1 MRIDGDGNMA
11 IDFGIRLELGHR
23 RILQPGKWRPLRS
36 LAWMVALTFAIV
48 LAFGPA
54 VEALGHALP
63 KVPAWQFLAKACGAL
78 IVLGAYALLVRL
90 GEARNPGELAPAA
103 APAGLLAGFAIGV
116 SMFAVTMA
124 ILIGAGLYDIAWHG
138 PASAWRG
145 AGLAL
150 ESGVLEEVIVR
161 GVVLRL
167 VWRAFGPLAAF
178 VVSGLL
184 FGLGHIGNPGATAFT
199 TACVAIEAGVMLGS
213 FYALTGRLWVSIGV
227 HAGWNFTQ
235 GTVFGAHVSGGDF
248 GPSFAISTARSN
260 LPDWLT
266 GGVFGPEASLA
277 AFTVCTMVGAAV
289 LWTAWRH
296 HRFAKAVS

>member
-1 MRIDGDGNMA
+1 MTINLGIACDLGD
-11 IDFGIRLELGHR
+11 R

-36 LAWMVALTFAIV
+36 LVWMVVLTFAIV

-63 KVPAWQFLAKACGAL
+63 KAPAWQFGAKACGVL

-90 GEARNPGELAPAA
+90 GEDRNPSELFLSA
-103 APAGLLAGFAIGV
+103 APAGLLAGLTIGV
-116 SMFAVTMA
+116 VIFAATMA
-124 ILIGAGLYDIAWHG
+124 ILSGAGLYDIAWHC
-138 PASAWRG
+138 PAPAWRG
-145 AGLAL
+145 VGLAL

-161 GVVLRL
+161 GVILRL

-184 FGLGHIGNPGATAFT
+184 FGLGHIANPGATLFT
-199 TACVAIEAGVMLGS
+199 TACVAIEAGVMLGA

-235 GTVFGAHVSGGDF
+235 GTLFGAHVSGSDF
-248 GPSFAISTARSN
+248 GPSFASSTARGTF
-260 LPDWLT
+260 PDWLT
-266 GGVFGPEASLA
+266 GGAFGPEASVP
-277 AFTVCTMVGAAV
+277 AFVVCSLVGVGV
-289 LWTAWRH
+289 LWTAWRQQ
-296 HRFAKAVS
+296 RFAPPDV